1 MTTTISLDIPNSP
14 HAEDIKSAL
23 TYFVQFSQKN
33 PDSLEEMMLAMRMR
47 ETDEESTIPLA
58 DFLASV

>member
-1 MTTTISLDIPNSP
+1 MTTISLDIPNSP

-23 TYFVQFSQKN
+23 TYFVRFSHAN
-33 PDSLEEMMLAMRMR
+33 PEYMEDMMLAMRMR
-47 ETDEESTIPLA
+47 ETDAESTIPLA